1 MIPDPRNPSS
11 DDADASAASPLA
23 LFGGTFDPVHFGH
36 LRVARDTAAALRL
49 PEVRLIPAQQNVL
62 RDRPGASAADRLAML
77 QLAVSDARDAPGLS
91 VDDCELR
98 RTTPSYTIATLE
110 HFRATYPL
118 RPLVWLIGVDAFL
131 RIQSWH
137 RAKELFDFAHFVVLN
152 RPGFAT
158 ANVFSAAM
166 SDVWQGRLANSRAQL
181 RETLAGSIYLHTVAP
196 QAVSS
201 TEIRA
206 LLQRNPNDQA
216 LAALLPGP
224 VLAYIRA
231 HRLYAAPRAA

>member
-1 MIPDPRNPSS
+1 VSLAPQSFSS
-11 DDADASAASPLA
+11 VAPDASAASPLA

-36 LRVARDTAAALRL
+36 LRVARDTSVALRL

-77 QLAVSDARDAPGLS
+77 QLAIADARDAPSLS

-110 HFRATYPL
+110 HFRAAYPL

-137 RAKELFDFAHFVVLN
+137 RAKELFEFAHFVVLN

-158 ANVFSAAM
+158 ANVFSVALA
-166 SDVWQGRLANSRAQL
+166 DVWQGRATNDAAQL
-181 RETLAGSIYLHTVAP
+181 FSEAHGRIYLHTVAP
-196 QAVSS
+196 QAISA
-201 TEIRA
+201 TEIRHMIRAGSSDEA
-206 LLQRNPNDQA
+206 LST
-216 LAALLPGP
+216 LLPAA
-224 VLAYIRA
+224 VLAYIREN
-231 HRLYAAPRAA
+231 HLYRS